1 MNRETDF
8 FYLFYDRRSKH
19 LEQLDLLSN
28 YSESMSCLTAD
39 GDKYKLYGK
48 YFKAEDEFIQTV
60 SDFNVSMAQRYF
72 EKFKILAP
80 YRLECHLLYYMAGGT
95 EYDIY
100 ISVCDRCYRFTYG
113 KETPENLTE
122 FARIRNIEPGTFNL
136 RYMLNL
142 HTALLNSVVFRAG
155 YDRNKFCYTVN
166 CGENSFCAHIEKSR
180 VRTGC
185 YFLDF
190 SPNAHP
196 NDYVFEY
203 YNVNRQNIID
213 LLTVDSWSGKWP
225 EDVESTIYAIMQ
237 YMNRT
242 YIANANFSFVIDDDA
257 VMFNGTRYPFKQTK
271 KGGWFLY
278 GNIEKILQ
286 MFGLDSV
293 DSLRK
298 TAKLY
303 LGAKN
308 RPGVF
313 PECDTKEE
321 LINLIKMFKD
331 GKRKFKFSGFSV
343 LRSMQSDDL

>member
-8 FYLFYDRRSKH
+8 FYLFYDRRSMH

-48 YFKAEDEFIQTV
+48 YFKAEDEFIQAV
-60 SDFNVSMAQRYF
+60 SDFNTLMAQRYF
-72 EKFKILAP
+72 EKFKIFAP
-80 YRLECHLLYYMAGGT
+80 YKLECQLLFYMTGMT
-95 EYDIY
+95 EYVIY
-100 ISVCDRCYRFTYG
+100 ISVYNRCYRFTYG
-113 KETPENLTE
+113 KETPENFTE

-166 CGENSFCAHIEKSR
+166 CGENSFCAHIAKSR
-180 VRTGC
+180 ARTGC

-190 SPNAHP
+190 NLNISNG
-196 NDYVFEY
+196 YVFEY

-213 LLTVDSWSGKWP
+213 LLTVNSWSGKWP

-271 KGGWFLY
+271 KGGWFLS
-278 GNIEKILQ
+278 GNIEKILL

-331 GKRKFKFSGFSV
+331 GERKFKFFSSSV
-343 LRSMQSDDL
+343 LRSMQPDDL

>member
-48 YFKAEDEFIQTV
+48 YFKAEDEFIQAV
-60 SDFNVSMAQRYF
+60 SDFNTLMAQRYF
-72 EKFKILAP
+72 EKFKILVP
-80 YRLECHLLYYMAGGT
+80 YRLECQLLFYMTGTT
-95 EYDIY
+95 EYNIY
-100 ISVCDRCYRFTYG
+100 ISAYDRCYRFTYG
-113 KETPENLTE
+113 KETPENFTE
-122 FARIRNIEPGTFNL
+122 FARIRNIEPGTFNI

-180 VRTGC
+180 ARTGC

-190 SPNAHP
+190 SPNIP

-203 YNVNRQNIID
+203 YNVNGQNIMD
-213 LLTVDSWSGKWP
+213 LLTVNSWSGKWP

-242 YIANANFSFVIDDDA
+242 YIANANFSFGIDDDA

-271 KGGWFLY
+271 KGGWFLS
-278 GNIEKILQ
+278 GNIEKILL

>member
-8 FYLFYDRRSKH
+8 FYLFYNRRSKH
-19 LEQLDLLSN
+19 LELLDLLCN
-28 YSESMSCLTAD
+28 YSESMSCRTAN

-48 YFKAEDEFIQTV
+48 YFKAEDEFIQAV
-60 SDFNVSMAQRYF
+60 SDFNMSMAQRYF
-72 EKFKILAP
+72 DKFKILAP
-80 YRLECHLLYYMAGGT
+80 YRLECQLLFYPTGMT
-95 EYDIY
+95 EYNIY
-100 ISVCDRCYRFTYG
+100 ISACDRCYRFTYD
-113 KETPENLTE
+113 KDTPANFTE

-166 CGENSFCAHIEKSR
+166 CGENSFCAHIAKSR
-180 VRTGC
+180 VRANC

-190 SPNAHP
+190 SPNIP
-196 NDYVFEY
+196 NNYIFEY
-203 YNVNRQNIID
+203 YNVNRQDIRD
-213 LLTVDSWSGKWP
+213 LLTVSSWNGKWP
-225 EDVESTIYAIMQ
+225 EDIESTIYAIMQ
-237 YMNRT
+237 YMNRI
-242 YIANANFSFVIDDDA
+242 YIANANFSFGIDDDA

-271 KGGWFLY
+271 KGGWFLS

-286 MFGLDSV
+286 MFNLDSV

-298 TAKLY
+298 TTKLY

-308 RPGVF
+308 RQGVF

-331 GKRKFKFSGFSV
+331 GKQKSKSSCFSIP
-343 LRSMQSDDL
+343 RSLYTDGL

>member
-8 FYLFYDRRSKH
+8 FYLFYNRTNKY
-19 LEQLDLLSN
+19 LVQLDLLSN
-28 YSESMSCLTAD
+28 YSENMSCRTSD
-39 GDKYKLYGK
+39 CNKYKLYGK
-48 YFKAEDEFIQTV
+48 YFKAEDEFIRAV
-60 SDFNVSMAQRYF
+60 SDFNTSMAQRYF

-80 YRLECHLLYYMAGGT
+80 YRLECQLLFNMTGTT
-95 EYDIY
+95 EYNIY
-100 ISVCDRCYRFTYG
+100 ISACDRCYCFTYG
-113 KETPENLTE
+113 KETPANFIE

-155 YDRNKFCYTVN
+155 YDRNKYCYTIN
-166 CGENSFCAHIEKSR
+166 CGENSFCAHVEKSR
-180 VRTGC
+180 ARAGC
-185 YFLDF
+185 YFLDS
-190 SPNAHP
+190 SPNIP
-196 NDYVFEY
+196 NSYVFEY

-213 LLTVDSWSGKWP
+213 LLTVNYWNGRWP
-225 EDVESTIYAIMQ
+225 EDVESSIYAIMQ

-257 VMFNGTRYPFKQTK
+257 VMFNGTRYPFRQAK
-271 KGGWFLY
+271 KGGWFLS

-286 MFGLDSV
+286 MLGLDSV

-298 TAKLY
+298 TANLY

-308 RPGVF
+308 RRGVF

-331 GKRKFKFSGFSV
+331 GKRKFKISSFSA
-343 LRSMQSDDL
+343 LRSMQPVDL

>member
-8 FYLFYDRRSKH
+8 FYLFYNRTNKY
-19 LEQLDLLSN
+19 LVQLDLLSN
-28 YSESMSCLTAD
+28 YSENMSCRTAD

-48 YFKAEDEFIQTV
+48 YFKAEDEFIQAV
-60 SDFNVSMAQRYF
+60 SDFNTAMAQRYF

-80 YRLECHLLYYMAGGT
+80 YRLECQLLFYITGGT
-95 EYDIY
+95 DYNIY
-100 ISVCDRCYRFTYG
+100 ISTHDRCYRFIYG
-113 KETPENLTE
+113 KETPENFTE
-122 FARIRNIEPGTFNL
+122 FARILNIETGTFNL

-155 YDRNKFCYTVN
+155 YDRGKFCYTVN
-166 CGENSFCAHIEKSR
+166 CGENSFCAYVAKSR
-180 VRTGC
+180 TIAGC
-185 YFLDF
+185 YFLDS
-190 SPNAHP
+190 SPNRP
-196 NDYVFEY
+196 NSYVFEY

-213 LLTVDSWSGKWP
+213 LLTVNYWSGRWP

-242 YIANANFSFVIDDDA
+242 YIANANFGFEIDNDA
-257 VMFNGTRYPFKQTK
+257 VMFNGTRYPFRQTK
-271 KGGWFLY
+271 KGGWFLS
-278 GNIEKILQ
+278 GNIEKVLQ
-286 MFGLDSV
+286 MLGLDSI

-298 TAKLY
+298 TANLY

-308 RPGVF
+308 RRGVF

-331 GKRKFKFSGFSV
+331 GKRKFKISGFSV
-343 LRSMQSDDL
+343 LRSMRSDDL

>member
-8 FYLFYDRRSKH
+8 FYLFYDRANKY
-19 LEQLDLLSN
+19 LVQLDLLSN
-28 YSESMSCLTAD
+28 YSERMSCRTAD
-39 GDKYKLYGK
+39 GDKYKLYNQ
-48 YFKAEDEFIQTV
+48 YFKAEDEFIRTV
-60 SDFNVSMAQRYF
+60 SDFNTAMAQRYF

-80 YRLECHLLYYMAGGT
+80 YRLECQLLFHMTGTT
-95 EYDIY
+95 EYNIY
-100 ISVCDRCYRFTYG
+100 ISIRDRCYRFTYG
-113 KETPENLTE
+113 KETPENFTE
-122 FARIRNIEPGTFNL
+122 FARIRNIKTGTFNL
-136 RYMLNL
+136 RYMLDL

-155 YDRNKFCYTVN
+155 YDRSKYCYIIN
-166 CGENSFCAHIEKSR
+166 CGENSFCAHVAKSS
-180 VRTGC
+180 VRAGY
-185 YFLDF
+185 YFLDC
-190 SPNAHP
+190 SPNIP
-196 NDYVFEY
+196 NNYVFEY
-203 YNVNRQNIID
+203 YNVNRKNIKD
-213 LLTVDSWSGKWP
+213 LLTLYSWYGKWP
-225 EDVESTIYAIMQ
+225 EDIEPTIYAIMQ

-242 YIANANFSFVIDDDA
+242 YIANANFSFGIDDDA

-271 KGGWFLY
+271 KGGWFLS

-331 GKRKFKFSGFSV
+331 GKREFKMSGFSV

>member
-8 FYLFYDRRSKH
+8 FYLFYNRANKR

-28 YSESMSCLTAD
+28 YSESMSCRTAN

-48 YFKAEDEFIQTV
+48 YFKAEDEFIQAV
-60 SDFNVSMAQRYF
+60 SDFNMSMAQRYF
-72 EKFKILAP
+72 DKFKIHAP
-80 YRLECHLLYYMAGGT
+80 YRLECQLLFYMTGPT
-95 EYDIY
+95 EYNIY
-100 ISVCDRCYRFTYG
+100 ISAYDRCFRFTYG
-113 KETPENLTE
+113 KDTPENFKE

-180 VRTGC
+180 VKPGC
-185 YFLDF
+185 YFLDS
-190 SPNAHP
+190 SPSVP
-196 NDYVFEY
+196 NGFVFEY
-203 YNVNRQNIID
+203 YNVNKQNIKD
-213 LLTVDSWSGKWP
+213 LLTVDSWIGKWP

-242 YIANANFSFVIDDDA
+242 YIANANFSFRMDDDA
-257 VMFNGTRYPFKQTK
+257 VIFNGTRYPFKQTK
-271 KGGWFLY
+271 KGGWFLS

-286 MFGLDSV
+286 MFELDSV

-331 GKRKFKFSGFSV
+331 GKRKVRLSCSSIFRPVCEG
-343 LRSMQSDDL
+343 DI

>member
-8 FYLFYDRRSKH
+8 FYLFYNRTNKY
-19 LEQLDLLSN
+19 LVQLDLLSN
-28 YSESMSCLTAD
+28 YSENMSCRTAD
-39 GDKYKLYGK
+39 GNKYKLYGK
-48 YFKAEDEFIQTV
+48 YFKAEDEFIRAV
-60 SDFNVSMAQRYF
+60 SDFNTSMAQRYF

-80 YRLECHLLYYMAGGT
+80 YRLECQLLFNMTGTT
-95 EYDIY
+95 EYNIY
-100 ISVCDRCYRFTYG
+100 ISACDRCYCFTYG
-113 KETPENLTE
+113 KETPANFIE

-155 YDRNKFCYTVN
+155 YDRNKYCYTIN
-166 CGENSFCAHIEKSR
+166 CGENSFCAHVEKSR
-180 VRTGC
+180 ARAGC
-185 YFLDF
+185 YFLDS
-190 SPNAHP
+190 SPNIP
-196 NDYVFEY
+196 NSYVFEY

-213 LLTVDSWSGKWP
+213 LLTVNYWNGRWP
-225 EDVESTIYAIMQ
+225 EDVESSIYAIMQ

-257 VMFNGTRYPFKQTK
+257 VMFNGTRYPFRQAK
-271 KGGWFLY
+271 KGGWFLS

-286 MFGLDSV
+286 MLGLDSV

-298 TAKLY
+298 TANLY

-308 RPGVF
+308 RRGVF

-331 GKRKFKFSGFSV
+331 GKRKFKISSFSA
-343 LRSMQSDDL
+343 LRSMQPVDL

>member
-8 FYLFYDRRSKH
+8 FYLFYNRTNKY
-19 LEQLDLLSN
+19 LVQLDLLSN
-28 YSESMSCLTAD
+28 YSENMSCRTAN
-39 GDKYKLYGK
+39 GDKYKMYGK
-48 YFKAEDEFIQTV
+48 YFKAEDEFIRAV
-60 SDFNVSMAQRYF
+60 SDFNMSMAQKYF
-72 EKFKILAP
+72 DKFKIHAP
-80 YRLECHLLYYMAGGT
+80 YRLECQLLFYMTGTT
-95 EYDIY
+95 EYNIY
-100 ISVCDRCYRFTYG
+100 ILTYDKCYCLTYD
-113 KETPENLTE
+113 KDTPANFAN
-122 FARIRNIEPGTFNL
+122 FARIHNIEPGSFNL

-155 YDRNKFCYTVN
+155 YDRNKLCYTAN
-166 CGENSFCAHIEKSR
+166 CGKNSFCAHIAKSR
-180 VRTGC
+180 VRANC

-190 SPNAHP
+190 SPNIP
-196 NDYVFEY
+196 NNYIFEY
-203 YNVNRQNIID
+203 YNVNRQDIRD
-213 LLTVDSWSGKWP
+213 LLTVSSWNGKWP

-242 YIANANFSFVIDDDA
+242 YIANANFSFEIDDDA

-271 KGGWFLY
+271 KGGWFLS

-321 LINLIKMFKD
+321 LVNLIKMFKD
-331 GKRKFKFSGFSV
+331 EERKFKSSCSSIFRPMCEG
-343 LRSMQSDDL
+343 DI

>member
-8 FYLFYDRRSKH
+8 FYLFYNRTNKY
-19 LEQLDLLSN
+19 LVQLDLLSN
-28 YSESMSCLTAD
+28 YSENMSCRTAN

-48 YFKAEDEFIQTV
+48 YFKAEDEFIRAV
-60 SDFNVSMAQRYF
+60 SDFNMSMAQRYF
-72 EKFKILAP
+72 DKFKIFAP
-80 YRLECHLLYYMAGGT
+80 YKLECQLLFYMTGMT
-95 EYDIY
+95 EYNIY
-100 ISVCDRCYRFTYG
+100 ISTYDRCYRLTYD
-113 KETPENLTE
+113 KDTPANFAD

-155 YDRNKFCYTVN
+155 YDRNKFCYIIN
-166 CGENSFCAHIEKSR
+166 CGENSFCAHIAKSR
-180 VRTGC
+180 VKPGC
-185 YFLDF
+185 YFLDS
-190 SPNAHP
+190 SPSVP
-196 NDYVFEY
+196 NGYVFEY
-203 YNVNRQNIID
+203 YNVNKQNIKD
-213 LLTVDSWSGKWP
+213 LLTVDSRIGKWP

-242 YIANANFSFVIDDDA
+242 YIANANFSFGIDDDA
-257 VMFNGTRYPFKQTK
+257 VIFNGTRYPFKQTK
-271 KGGWFLY
+271 KGGWFLS

-286 MFGLDSV
+286 MFELDSV

-298 TAKLY
+298 TAKWY

-331 GKRKFKFSGFSV
+331 GKRKVKLSCSSIFRPVCEG
-343 LRSMQSDDL
+343 DI